1 MNESWAIMG
10 VSAAAGIIVTFYKL
24 FTSREDNYIS
34 KFVKVIEDS
43 NKSNEAVATAVT
55 QLTVTLD
62 RMSSDLPRMSD
73 IKEIVVDYHNL
84 HEKIHPK
91 LDSISTKLDELI
103 NVYSKQLF
111 TK

>member
-1 MNESWAIMG
+1 VNESWVVI
-10 VSAAAGIIVTFYKL
+10 GIGATASMLVTFYKL

-73 IKEIVVDYHNL
+73 VKEIVADYHNL
-84 HEKIHPK
+84 HEKIHVK
-91 LDSISTKLDELI
+91 LDKIIENI
-103 NVYSKQLF
+103 G
-111 TK
+111 